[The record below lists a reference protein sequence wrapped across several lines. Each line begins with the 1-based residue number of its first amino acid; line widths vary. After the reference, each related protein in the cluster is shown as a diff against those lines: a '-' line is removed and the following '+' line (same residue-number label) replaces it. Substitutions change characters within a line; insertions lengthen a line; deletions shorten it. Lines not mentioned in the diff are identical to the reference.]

1 MKKILLLAVILV
13 LIQLSPGMAY
23 PLLWNELDALD
34 GVVNNSFSLDG
45 HDPFTFSDESRVGLD
60 IYDDV
65 YMGYKALNEN
75 EYSGFYLG
83 TFEGNTDNSGEGTR
97 MLAFVDRYIE
107 YYNAEKGLNYQSG
120 EFYKVD
126 KPEETTSNSLTSGPL
141 TVTWDLANGSK
152 TGTWEFS
159 EASNLS
165 LGFYAVKGSQEFSLY
180 FVDPA
185 TNFGNWN
192 TLHLKTPNNKNIPE
206 ISHFSGLAGVPVA
219 VPEPTSLLL
228 LGIGLVGLG
237 VIGRRRKAC

>member
-1 MKKILLLAVILV
+1 MKKILLLALALV
-13 LIQLSPGMAY
+13 LVQFSVGMAY
-23 PLLWNELDALD
+23 PLLWDALD
-34 GVVNNSFSLDG
+34 ADDGTVNNSFSLAG
-45 HDPFTFSDESRVGLD
+45 HAPFTFSDESRDDFD
-60 IYDDV
+60 IYDNV
-65 YMGYKALNEN
+65 YMGYKALIKN

-97 MLAFVDRYIE
+97 MLALVDRYIQ
-107 YYNAEKGLNYQSG
+107 YYNDKKGLNYQSG
-120 EFYKVD
+120 GFYKVD
-126 KPEETTSNSLTSGPL
+126 KPEETTSDSLTSGPL
-141 TVTWDLANGSK
+141 TVTWDLANKSK

-165 LGFYAVKGSQEFSLY
+165 LGFYAVKGANEFSLY

-206 ISHFSGLAGVPVA
+206 ISHFSGLAGVPVV